1 MSAYCGRQTRRPVL
15 YTVFILK
22 QKLTPWVGNFFFFL
36 GCYFVDS
43 KVGLTCVY
51 ILTALVKIYLYSSVT
66 RYVASVSAV
75 GRGFLFLFLCK
86 LKKHSSL
93 L

>member
-22 QKLTPWVGNFFFFL
+22 TEIDTA
-36 GCYFVDS
+36 GCYLADS

-51 ILTALVKIYLYSSVT
+51 ILTALAKIYLYSSVT

-75 GRGFLFLFLCK
+75 GRGFFFFFF
-86 LKKHSSL
+86 
-93 L
+93 